1 MRIVCPILIVLL
13 LAGCNSVYVK
23 PESIAPNSTIYAVR
37 GGYTMRRVI
46 KEELEKRGH
55 TVVVGTATAN
65 EMSDD
70 DAGDIDIDTYVV
82 PDDARYAIK
91 IKERQERFAPLWC
104 VFNGFWWWRFNVSI
118 ADQHTGQEILTWFGY
133 GCANSSVRKLN
144 KILDSMEI
152 K

>member
-23 PESIAPNSTIYAVR
+23 PESIAPNSTIYADR

-65 EMSDD
+65 EISDD
-70 DAGDIDIDTYVV
+70 DAGNIDIDTYVV

-91 IKERQERFAPLWC
+91 IKERQEKFAPLWC

>member
-1 MRIVCPILIVLL
+1 
-13 LAGCNSVYVK
+13 VYVK
-23 PESIAPNSTIYAVR
+23 PESIAPNSTIYADR

-65 EMSDD
+65 EISDD

-91 IKERQERFAPLWC
+91 IKERQGLAENENYTKF
-104 VFNGFWWWRFNVSI
+104 S
-118 ADQHTGQEILTWFGY
+118 
-133 GCANSSVRKLN
+133 KLAYFLKN
-144 KILDSMEI
+144 KYNY
-152 K
+152 